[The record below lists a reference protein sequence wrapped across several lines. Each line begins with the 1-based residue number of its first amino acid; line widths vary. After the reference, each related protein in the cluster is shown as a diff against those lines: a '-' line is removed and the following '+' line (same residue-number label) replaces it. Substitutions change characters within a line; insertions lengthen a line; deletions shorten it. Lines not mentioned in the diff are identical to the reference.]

1 MPLLRRPV
9 LRKAHRVRRGTY
21 QAYQQDRL
29 SQKHQISQCLIEQKY
44 LQGIPLKSHNRTEII
59 VIEAQVRHVH
69 ARDTT
74 KPHLGQSL
82 YRCETHVCSKW

>member
-1 MPLLRRPV
+1 M

-59 VIEAQVRHVH
+59 VIEAQVRHVKSICRTH
-69 ARDTT
+69 TVG
-74 KPHLGQSL
+74 PPLGIGL
-82 YRCETHVCSKW
+82 D